1 RPATSATAPPGPPVV
16 VTSAAAPPSVTPS
29 SIPAV
34 VRPPPPVLPPRVV
47 DRTVSLDL
55 IPPMG
60 VRVTIDGSETR
71 KVASGDALRLD
82 SKAHTLAFTCDV
94 CTVVERSVAASDKDE
109 TVSVRVPIKPATLVI
124 NGPPDKAYQIEGR
137 PEVGLHVG
145 SNSVPIANNGSF
157 ETVTVKLV
165 GSDKKAP
172 VRLEAGKSATADFR
186 DVAPP

>member
-1 RPATSATAPPGPPVV
+1 
-16 VTSAAAPPSVTPS
+16 
-29 SIPAV
+29 
-34 VRPPPPVLPPRVV
+34 VV